1 MRFRDKLLCE
11 GARKIVFLTA
21 LLCGVVNY
29 AVARAAETG
38 QIAAGSATI
47 FIYHRFGE
55 DDIPRT
61 NTTIAQFE
69 AHLAEIS
76 AGDYTPMALP
86 DIIAAL
92 ENGTP
97 LPDRAVAITIDDGY
111 LSVYAQAWPRLRDAG
126 IPFTLFLSTDSI
138 DAEYKSFMRW
148 DHVRE
153 MVAGGNVT
161 IGHHGAAHQHMPHY
175 DDARNLVDIRRASL
189 RFKEELGFVPDI
201 FAYPYGEYSLANRDQ
216 IAELGFRAAFGQ
228 HSGAIYPGMARFEL
242 PRFPMN
248 QQFGDID
255 RFRLAANAL
264 PFPVTDVTPLDTYIV
279 TDPNPPRF
287 GFTVAGELRGLDRLN
302 CFASGHDGPLKVA
315 FLGEKRVEV
324 RMRRPFAPGRGRIN
338 CTLLDRSGRWHWL
351 GRQFVI
357 APPREG

>member
-1 MRFRDKLLCE
+1 MSFREKMAGVRAGMFFLL
-11 GARKIVFLTA
+11 GV
-21 LLCGVVNY
+21 LLCGFGDL
-29 AVARAAETG
+29 AATASETG
-38 QIAAGSATI
+38 QTAPGSATI

-61 NTTIAQFE
+61 NTTIKQFE
-69 AHLAEIS
+69 AHLAEIR

-86 DIIAAL
+86 DIVAAL
-92 ENGTP
+92 EKGMP

-111 LSVYAQAWPRLRDAG
+111 LSVYREAWPRLRDAA

-148 DHVRE
+148 EHVRE
-153 MVAGGNVT
+153 MVAAGNVT

-175 DDARNLVDIRRASL
+175 SDARNLADIRRASL
-189 RFKEELGFVPDI
+189 RFKEELGFVPDL
-201 FAYPYGEYSLANRDQ
+201 FAYPYGEYSMANRKQ

-228 HSGAIYPGMARFEL
+228 HSGAVYPGMPLFEL

-248 QQFGDID
+248 QRFGDID
-255 RFRLAANAL
+255 RFQLAADAL
-264 PFPVTDVTPLDTYIV
+264 PFPVTDVTPSDTYIV

-302 CFASGHDGPLKVA
+302 CFASGHEGPVKVE
-315 FLGEKRVEV
+315 FLGDKRVEV
-324 RMRRPFAPGRGRIN
+324 RMRSPFAPGRGRIN

-357 APPREG
+357 APPRG